1 MKKMK
6 FVSCVLLSII
16 LIGCGGGDTP
26 ANIAPEATNKTITLN
41 ENQNKQV
48 TLDGTDA
55 DGNTLTYKVVKAPSH
70 GTFKNAVYT
79 PTAGYVGSDTFT
91 YVANDG
97 TVDSEP
103 ATVTITITADFDGDD
118 ISDAIDT
125 DDDNDEIIDTEDVF
139 PLDATESIDTDGDGT
154 GNNADS
160 DDDGDGVID
169 TNDVFPLDSTESIDT
184 DGDGIGNNA
193 DSDDDGDG
201 ISDIDEIKNGTNP
214 LLPDTVSILGKI
226 EYERV
231 QPLTSGSTTRL
242 DFNNITTQTAK
253 EVVVEAINSAGTVIA
268 TTTTDTNGEYSLTN
282 LPENTSIKIRAYAKM
297 FKKDKWDVKVIDNTN
312 GNAQYVL
319 EGSLV
324 STGTQSTR
332 RNLKALASTKQSPP
346 FAILDSIYSAMK
358 KVDDADGSVVF
369 PPLKMNWTVNN
380 RESGTYYDGNDNI
393 MIQGD
398 QSGDSDEYDDH
409 IMIHEWGHYF
419 EAKFSRADSIGGSH
433 TSGDHLDI
441 RLAFGEGWGNA
452 LSGIV
457 TDDPIYFDTMSGSGW
472 NMNVESATHDTPG
485 WFSEASI
492 QRILYDLYDSND
504 DGADHLSLG
513 FKPIYDLLT
522 GPQKTTK
529 AFTSLFS
536 FITELKNMQS
546 SDASLIDAIVAN
558 ESINTIDDI
567 YGRTISPS
575 LYKELTVDSTLS
587 NICVNTAYGIQNKL
601 NNHRYIYFTVN
612 NGGTKTISVQE
623 TSGNSQSDP
632 DFVLFKV
639 SPFENVLVVDSTQ
652 KSNETKSYN
661 FTSGEYLLDV
671 YDAASQGD
679 ICFNVKVGN

>member
-1 MKKMK
+1 
-6 FVSCVLLSII
+6 
-16 LIGCGGGDTP
+16 
-26 ANIAPEATNKTITLN
+26 
-41 ENQNKQV
+41 
-48 TLDGTDA
+48 
-55 DGNTLTYKVVKAPSH
+55 
-70 GTFKNAVYT
+70 
-79 PTAGYVGSDTFT
+79 
-91 YVANDG
+91 
-97 TVDSEP
+97 
-103 ATVTITITADFDGDD
+103 
-118 ISDAIDT
+118 
-125 DDDNDEIIDTEDVF
+125 
-139 PLDATESIDTDGDGT
+139 
-154 GNNADS
+154 
-160 DDDGDGVID
+160 
-169 TNDVFPLDSTESIDT
+169 
-184 DGDGIGNNA
+184 
-193 DSDDDGDG
+193 
-201 ISDIDEIKNGTNP
+201 
-214 LLPDTVSILGKI
+214 
-226 EYERV
+226 
-231 QPLTSGSTTRL
+231 
-242 DFNNITTQTAK
+242 
-253 EVVVEAINSAGTVIA
+253 
-268 TTTTDTNGEYSLTN
+268 
-282 LPENTSIKIRAYAKM
+282 
-297 FKKDKWDVKVIDNTN
+297 
-312 GNAQYVL
+312 
-319 EGSLV
+319 
-324 STGTQSTR
+324 
-332 RNLKALASTKQSPP
+332 
-346 FAILDSIYSAMK
+346 
-358 KVDDADGSVVF
+358 
-369 PPLKMNWTVNN
+369 
-380 RESGTYYDGNDNI
+380 
-393 MIQGD
+393 
-398 QSGDSDEYDDH
+398 
-409 IMIHEWGHYF
+409 MIHEWGHYF
-419 EAKFSRADSIGGSH
+419 EAKFSRADSIGGGH
-433 TSGDHLDI
+433 AAGDHLDI

-567 YGRTISPS
+567 YGRTIFPS

-612 NGGTKTISVQE
+612 NSGTKNISVQE